1 MPEELRVVDNKT
13 YIELKYDQRDL
24 DNFKPYSYNQKKI
37 KIKNEDPLKDGI
49 LLYLANLNT
58 IEDDGIEGSR
68 KTFKNEI
75 SLHLMPDSIS
85 EIYTYNVVSQSPY
98 ASMRPYYFYTS
109 GSEKQISFTFQ
120 IHTDMLDT
128 IERKEGHYFGS
139 DITYK
144 DLDIDY
150 GGYKELYTMLQNYP
164 VINMIL
170 NMSRP
175 IYKYNNN
182 NPELYEPLVYFQLGN
197 QFAGIGYL
205 NSSFKFSKP
214 YDVETGTYKMIT
226 ISMTITYMEEFD
238 IYSQYQADLMTMG
251 EKESWYRISYTD
263 ENVGYANQISE
274 IAKNLGVIKLEET
287 PESRLR
293 DSMVVDN
300 FLINYFE
307 KGNVVQN
314 VMSSERL
321 QKLFNVENILVDF
334 GQYSTNSYMSE
345 ILSNYKNIIR
355 DKILNLEN
363 SFTLSSEDLPE
374 KYYFIDSTVSN
385 FYLDLYKLIIEYL
398 NIIAGLIIYEEPS
411 KRKERLEKVLS
422 ELKILETKLISGS
435 SLKTYLYDNPE
446 SSIGKR
452 TFKSD
457 IFLIH
462 SLDNIISSL
471 KNQMLGKKV
480 QDKICSRD
488 SQIELEY
495 TFDLDKLRR
504 FYNFMTTT
512 KTGNFY
518 KTNQEFLNHIKL
530 ETQGQ
535 EDNVIIITDL
545 NGRKFHLALDE
556 DIELKVNTKRLLFS
570 GNISISS
577 DSLKELKRESQLSN
591 YRNDKW
597 LYTRYIKINS
607 ALNHIKMLVGKQTTG
622 VENKELFFIDKS
634 KSNKVDN
641 HEWTTPP
648 PGEKTK
654 NICLALYLFILIDY
668 FYFDEEDYN
677 NFSEE
682 SIYLIYEAA
691 YEGNLNKPYYS
702 KKAFSRKVVLNDRW
716 LQYTSHP
723 DLDKFFSSYLSI
735 FSNTKSD
742 NHYYY
747 RIISEEE
754 QSEVF
759 NLIHDLKDRINLAL
773 QIYTN
778 IYTTGGMTS

>member
-37 KIKNEDPLKDGI
+37 KIKNEDPFKDGI

-120 IHTDMLDT
+120 LHTDMLDT
-128 IERKEGHYFGS
+128 IGRKEGHYFGS
-139 DITYK
+139 DIIYK

-287 PESRLR
+287 PESRLK

-345 ILSNYKNIIR
+345 ILSNYKNIIQ
-355 DKILNLEN
+355 DKILNLEK
-363 SFTLSSEDLPE
+363 SFTLSNEDLPE

-446 SSIGKR
+446 TSIGKR
-452 TFKSD
+452 TFKSG
-457 IFLIH
+457 IVLRH

-471 KNQMLGKKV
+471 KHQMVGATI
-480 QDKICSRD
+480 QNNICSRD

-504 FYNFMTTT
+504 FYNFMTTS

-518 KTNQEFLNHIKL
+518 KTNQEFLNHIKS

-570 GNISISS
+570 GNISIS
-577 DSLKELKRESQLSN
+577 DDDLWNLQLSGK
-591 YRNDKW
+591 DKW
-597 LYTRYIKINS
+597 GYKTYIKINS

-668 FYFDEEDYN
+668 FYFNEEDYN
-677 NFSEE
+677 DFPEE
-682 SIYLIYEAA
+682 FIYQIYEAA
-691 YEGNLNKPYYS
+691 YEGNLNKPYYLN
-702 KKAFSRKVVLNDRW
+702 KAFSRKVLNDRW
-716 LQYTSHP
+716 LQYTSHK
-723 DLDKFFSSYLSI
+723 DLDAYFSSYLSN
-735 FSNTKSD
+735 FSNTTSN

-747 RIISEEE
+747 RIIPDEE

-778 IYTTGGMTS
+778 IYTTGSVTS

>member
-37 KIKNEDPLKDGI
+37 KIKNEDPFKDGI

-128 IERKEGHYFGS
+128 IERKEGQYFGS
-139 DITYK
+139 DIIYK

-345 ILSNYKNIIR
+345 ILSNYKNIIQ

-452 TFKSD
+452 TSKSD
-457 IFLIH
+457 IFLRH

-480 QDKICSRD
+480 QNNICSRD

-723 DLDKFFSSYLSI
+723 DLDAYFSSYLSN
-735 FSNTKSD
+735 FSNTTSD

-747 RIISEEE
+747 RIIPDEE

>member
-37 KIKNEDPLKDGI
+37 KIKNEDPFKDGI

-120 IHTDMLDT
+120 LHTDMLDT
-128 IERKEGHYFGS
+128 IGRKEGQYFGS
-139 DITYK
+139 DIIYK

-345 ILSNYKNIIR
+345 ILSNYKNIIQ

-446 SSIGKR
+446 TSIGKR
-452 TFKSD
+452 ANKSD
-457 IFLIH
+457 IFLRH

-471 KNQMLGKKV
+471 RNQMLGKTV
-480 QDKICSRD
+480 QDNICSRD

-556 DIELKVNTKRLLFS
+556 DIELKVNTKRLLYS

-577 DSLKELKRESQLSN
+577 DSLRELQF
-591 YRNDKW
+591 YGNDKW
-597 LYTRYIKINS
+597 AYTKYIKINS

-622 VENKELFFIDKS
+622 VENKELFFIDKG

-677 NFSEE
+677 DFPEE
-682 SIYLIYEAA
+682 FIYQIYEAA
-691 YEGNLNKPYYS
+691 YEGNLNKPNYLN
-702 KKAFSRKVVLNDRW
+702 KAFSRKVVLNDRW

-778 IYTTGGMTS
+778 IYTTGGVTS

>member
-37 KIKNEDPLKDGI
+37 KIKNEDPFKDGI

-58 IEDDGIEGSR
+58 IEDDGIGGSR

-120 IHTDMLDT
+120 LHTDMLDT
-128 IERKEGHYFGS
+128 IGRKEGHYFGS
-139 DITYK
+139 DIIYK

-334 GQYSTNSYMSE
+334 GQYSTNRYMSE
-345 ILSNYKNIIR
+345 ILSDYKNIIQ

-374 KYYFIDSTVSN
+374 KYYFVDSSVSN
-385 FYLDLYKLIIEYL
+385 FYSDLYKLIIEYL

-457 IFLIH
+457 IVLRH

-471 KNQMLGKKV
+471 KNQMLGETI
-480 QDKICSRD
+480 QNNICSRD

-570 GNISISS
+570 GNISIS
-577 DSLKELKRESQLSN
+577 DDDLYELQF
-591 YRNDKW
+591 YGNDKW
-597 LYTRYIKINS
+597 AYTRYIKINS
-607 ALNHIKMLVGKQTTG
+607 ALNHIKMLVGKQTTYP
-622 VENKELFFIDKS
+622 NNELFFIDRG
-634 KSNKVDN
+634 KSNKVGN
-641 HEWTTPP
+641 SEWVAGL

-677 NFSEE
+677 DFPEE
-682 SIYLIYEAA
+682 FIYQIYEAA
-691 YEGNLNKPYYS
+691 YEGNLNKPNYLN
-702 KKAFSRKVVLNDRW
+702 KAFSRKVVLNDRW
-716 LQYTSHP
+716 LQYTSHK
-723 DLDKFFSSYLSI
+723 DLDAYFSYSYLSNV
-735 FSNTKSD
+735 SNTKSD

>member
-37 KIKNEDPLKDGI
+37 KIKNEDPFKDGI

-58 IEDDGIEGSR
+58 IEDDGIGGSR

-120 IHTDMLDT
+120 LHTDMLDT
-128 IERKEGHYFGS
+128 IGRKEGHYFGS
-139 DITYK
+139 DIIYR

-345 ILSNYKNIIR
+345 ILSDYKNIIQ

-363 SFTLSSEDLPE
+363 SFTLSNEDLHKE
-374 KYYFIDSTVSN
+374 YYFVDSMVSN

-452 TFKSD
+452 TLKSD
-457 IFLIH
+457 IVLRH

-471 KNQMLGKKV
+471 KNQMLGETI
-480 QDKICSRD
+480 QDNICSRD

-504 FYNFMTTT
+504 FYNFMTKT

-577 DSLKELKRESQLSN
+577 DSLRELQFYGDE
-591 YRNDKW
+591 W
-597 LYTRYIKINS
+597 GYTKYIKINS
-607 ALNHIKMLVGKQTTG
+607 ALNHIKMLVGKQTTYP
-622 VENKELFFIDKS
+622 NNELFFIDRG
-634 KSNKVDN
+634 KSNKVGN
-641 HEWTTPP
+641 SEWVAGL

-677 NFSEE
+677 DFPEE
-682 SIYLIYEAA
+682 FIYQIYEAA
-691 YEGNLNKPYYS
+691 YEGNLNKPNYLN
-702 KKAFSRKVVLNDRW
+702 KAFSRKVVLNDRW
-716 LQYTSHP
+716 LQYTSHK
-723 DLDKFFSSYLSI
+723 DLDAYFSYSYLSN

-759 NLIHDLKDRINLAL
+759 KLIHDLKDRINLAL

>member
-1 MPEELRVVDNKT
+1 
-13 YIELKYDQRDL
+13 
-24 DNFKPYSYNQKKI
+24 
-37 KIKNEDPLKDGI
+37 
-49 LLYLANLNT
+49 
-58 IEDDGIEGSR
+58 
-68 KTFKNEI
+68 
-75 SLHLMPDSIS
+75 
-85 EIYTYNVVSQSPY
+85 
-98 ASMRPYYFYTS
+98 
-109 GSEKQISFTFQ
+109 
-120 IHTDMLDT
+120 
-128 IERKEGHYFGS
+128 
-139 DITYK
+139 
-144 DLDIDY
+144 
-150 GGYKELYTMLQNYP
+150 
-164 VINMIL
+164 
-170 NMSRP
+170 
-175 IYKYNNN
+175 
-182 NPELYEPLVYFQLGN
+182 
-197 QFAGIGYL
+197 
-205 NSSFKFSKP
+205 
-214 YDVETGTYKMIT
+214 
-226 ISMTITYMEEFD
+226 
-238 IYSQYQADLMTMG
+238 MTMG

-293 DSMVVDN
+293 DSVVVDN

-345 ILSNYKNIIR
+345 ILSDYKNIIQ

-363 SFTLSSEDLPE
+363 SFRLTDENLPE
-374 KYYFIDSTVSN
+374 KYYFVDSSVSN

-457 IFLIH
+457 IVLRH

-471 KNQMLGKKV
+471 KNQMLGETI
-480 QDKICSRD
+480 QNNICSRD

-577 DSLKELKRESQLSN
+577 DSLRELQF
-591 YRNDKW
+591 YGDDKW
-597 LYTRYIKINS
+597 GYTKYIKINS
-607 ALNHIKMLVGKQTTG
+607 ALNHIKMLVGKQTTYP
-622 VENKELFFIDKS
+622 NNELFFIDRG
-634 KSNKVDN
+634 KSNKVGN
-641 HEWTTPP
+641 SEWVAGL

-677 NFSEE
+677 NLSEE
-682 SIYLIYEAA
+682 FIYQIYEAA

-716 LQYTSHP
+716 LQYTSHK
-723 DLDKFFSSYLSI
+723 DLDAYFSSYLSN
-735 FSNTKSD
+735 FSNTTSD

-747 RIISEEE
+747 RIIPDEE
-754 QSEVF
+754 QREVF

-778 IYTTGGMTS
+778 IYTTGGVTS

>member
-37 KIKNEDPLKDGI
+37 KIKNEDPFKDGI

-58 IEDDGIEGSR
+58 IEDDGIGGSR

-120 IHTDMLDT
+120 LHTDMLDT
-128 IERKEGHYFGS
+128 IGRKEGHYFGS
-139 DITYK
+139 DIIYR

-334 GQYSTNSYMSE
+334 GQYSTNRYMSE
-345 ILSNYKNIIR
+345 ILSDYKNIIQ

-363 SFTLSSEDLPE
+363 SFTLSNEDLHKE
-374 KYYFIDSTVSN
+374 YYFVDSMVSN

-452 TFKSD
+452 TSKSD
-457 IFLIH
+457 IFLRH

-471 KNQMLGKKV
+471 KNQMLGETI
-480 QDKICSRD
+480 QDNICSRD

-504 FYNFMTTT
+504 FYNFMTKT

-577 DSLKELKRESQLSN
+577 DSLRELQF
-591 YRNDKW
+591 YGNDKW
-597 LYTRYIKINS
+597 AYTRYIKINS
-607 ALNHIKMLVGKQTTG
+607 ALNHIKMLVRKQTTYP
-622 VENKELFFIDKS
+622 NYELFFIDKS

-641 HEWTTPP
+641 HELGDTTGLA
-648 PGEKTK
+648 GEKTK

-677 NFSEE
+677 DFPEE
-682 SIYLIYEAA
+682 FIYQIYEAA
-691 YEGNLNKPYYS
+691 YEGNLNKPNYLN
-702 KKAFSRKVVLNDRW
+702 KAFSRKVVLNDRW

>member
-37 KIKNEDPLKDGI
+37 KIKNEDPFKDGI

-120 IHTDMLDT
+120 LHTDMLDT
-128 IERKEGHYFGS
+128 IERKEGQYFGS
-139 DITYK
+139 DIIYK

-345 ILSNYKNIIR
+345 ILSNYKNIIQ

-446 SSIGKR
+446 TSIGKR
-452 TFKSD
+452 FLKSD
-457 IFLIH
+457 IVLRH
-462 SLDNIISSL
+462 SLDNII
-471 KNQMLGKKV
+471 
-480 QDKICSRD
+480 
-488 SQIELEY
+488 
-495 TFDLDKLRR
+495 
-504 FYNFMTTT
+504 
-512 KTGNFY
+512 
-518 KTNQEFLNHIKL
+518 
-530 ETQGQ
+530 
-535 EDNVIIITDL
+535 
-545 NGRKFHLALDE
+545 
-556 DIELKVNTKRLLFS
+556 
-570 GNISISS
+570 
-577 DSLKELKRESQLSN
+577 
-591 YRNDKW
+591 
-597 LYTRYIKINS
+597 
-607 ALNHIKMLVGKQTTG
+607 
-622 VENKELFFIDKS
+622 
-634 KSNKVDN
+634 
-641 HEWTTPP
+641 
-648 PGEKTK
+648 
-654 NICLALYLFILIDY
+654 
-668 FYFDEEDYN
+668 
-677 NFSEE
+677 
-682 SIYLIYEAA
+682 
-691 YEGNLNKPYYS
+691 
-702 KKAFSRKVVLNDRW
+702 
-716 LQYTSHP
+716 
-723 DLDKFFSSYLSI
+723 
-735 FSNTKSD
+735 
-742 NHYYY
+742 
-747 RIISEEE
+747 
-754 QSEVF
+754 
-759 NLIHDLKDRINLAL
+759 
-773 QIYTN
+773 
-778 IYTTGGMTS
+778 

>member
-37 KIKNEDPLKDGI
+37 KIKNEDPFKDGI

-58 IEDDGIEGSR
+58 IEDDEIEGSR

-109 GSEKQISFTFQ
+109 GSEKRISFTFQ
-120 IHTDMLDT
+120 LHTDMLDT
-128 IERKEGHYFGS
+128 IGRKEGHYFGS
-139 DITYK
+139 DIIYR

-345 ILSNYKNIIR
+345 ILSDYKNIIQ

-374 KYYFIDSTVSN
+374 KYYFVDSTVSN

-398 NIIAGLIIYEEPS
+398 NIIAGLIIYEEPG

-480 QDKICSRD
+480 QNNICSRD

-535 EDNVIIITDL
+535 EDNVIVITDL

-577 DSLKELKRESQLSN
+577 DDFMELPF
-591 YRNDKW
+591 YGDDKW
-597 LYTRYIKINS
+597 GYTNYIKIDS
-607 ALNHIKMLVGKQTTG
+607 ALKHIKMLVRKQTTSQ
-622 VENKELFFIDKS
+622 NNELFFIDKG

-641 HEWTTPP
+641 HEWTTGL

-716 LQYTSHP
+716 LQYTSHK
-723 DLDKFFSSYLSI
+723 DLDAYFSSYLSN
-735 FSNTKSD
+735 FSNTTSD

-747 RIISEEE
+747 RIIPEEE

>member
-37 KIKNEDPLKDGI
+37 KIKNEDPFKDGI

-58 IEDDGIEGSR
+58 IEDDGIGGSR

-120 IHTDMLDT
+120 LHTDMLDM
-128 IERKEGHYFGS
+128 IGRKEGHYFGS
-139 DITYK
+139 DIIYK

-334 GQYSTNSYMSE
+334 GQYSTNRYMSE
-345 ILSNYKNIIR
+345 ILSDYKNIIQ

-374 KYYFIDSTVSN
+374 KYYFVDSSVSN
-385 FYLDLYKLIIEYL
+385 FYSDLYKLIIEYL

-457 IFLIH
+457 IVLRH

-471 KNQMLGKKV
+471 KNQMLGETI
-480 QDKICSRD
+480 QNNICSRD

-570 GNISISS
+570 GNISIS
-577 DSLKELKRESQLSN
+577 DDDLYELQF
-591 YRNDKW
+591 YGNDKW
-597 LYTRYIKINS
+597 AYTRYIKINS
-607 ALNHIKMLVGKQTTG
+607 ALNHIKMLVGKQTTYP
-622 VENKELFFIDKS
+622 NNELFFIDRG
-634 KSNKVDN
+634 KSNKVGN
-641 HEWTTPP
+641 SEWVAGL

-677 NFSEE
+677 DFPEE
-682 SIYLIYEAA
+682 FIYQIYEAA
-691 YEGNLNKPYYS
+691 YEGNLNKPNYLN
-702 KKAFSRKVVLNDRW
+702 KAFSRKVVLNDRW
-716 LQYTSHP
+716 LQYTSHK
-723 DLDKFFSSYLSI
+723 DLDAYFSYSYLSNV
-735 FSNTKSD
+735 SNTKSD

>member
-37 KIKNEDPLKDGI
+37 KIKNEDPFKDGI

-58 IEDDGIEGSR
+58 IEDDGIGGSR

-120 IHTDMLDT
+120 LHTDMLDT
-128 IERKEGHYFGS
+128 IGRKEGHYFGS
-139 DITYK
+139 DIIYK

-345 ILSNYKNIIR
+345 ILSDYKNIIQ

-363 SFTLSSEDLPE
+363 SFRLTDENLPE
-374 KYYFIDSTVSN
+374 KYYFVDSSVSN

-457 IFLIH
+457 IVLRH

-471 KNQMLGKKV
+471 KNQMLGETI
-480 QDKICSRD
+480 QDNICSRD

-570 GNISISS
+570 GNISIS
-577 DSLKELKRESQLSN
+577 DDDLYELQF
-591 YRNDKW
+591 YGNDKW
-597 LYTRYIKINS
+597 AYTRYIKINS
-607 ALNHIKMLVGKQTTG
+607 ALNHIKMLVGKQTTYP
-622 VENKELFFIDKS
+622 NNELFFIDRG
-634 KSNKVDN
+634 KSNKVGN
-641 HEWTTPP
+641 SEWVAGL

-677 NFSEE
+677 DFPEE
-682 SIYLIYEAA
+682 FIYQIYEAA
-691 YEGNLNKPYYS
+691 YEGNLNKPNYLN
-702 KKAFSRKVVLNDRW
+702 KAFSRKVVLNDRW

-723 DLDKFFSSYLSI
+723 DLDKFFSSYLSN
-735 FSNTKSD
+735 FSNTTSD

-747 RIISEEE
+747 RIIPDEE
-754 QSEVF
+754 QREVF

-778 IYTTGGMTS
+778 IYTTGGVTS